1 MRPVNTALTAIAIV
15 LATFGL
21 YIITTDGGRLNFLNV
36 IEIESNKKPS
46 TQHDSENSK
55 PQSKGDQN
63 ATSHGS
69 GNAVNSNNGATVSI
83 EK

>member
-1 MRPVNTALTAIAIV
+1 MRPLNTALVTIAII
-15 LATFGL
+15 LAICGL
-21 YIITTDGGRLNFLNV
+21 YIITMDGGRLNFLNI

-46 TQHDSENSK
+46 TQHNSENSK

-63 ATSHGS
+63 ATSNGS